1 MRFLGKMNAVRVVL
15 ALFFLFAAVLPLLGM
30 FAGLLDPAAR
40 EVFSSERFAS
50 ACLNSALVASTATA
64 ISLCLALF
72 VAWALC
78 RTNIKGKGFIAI
90 LMTAPML
97 IPSLAHGMSLV
108 FLFGSNGMIARAL
121 GIDGGLYG
129 FWGIVAGS
137 VLYSFPSAFLLLY
150 DVLKYEDASPYE
162 AASVLGVP
170 SFRQFTGI
178 TLPYLRRPFIAAA
191 FATFALVAT
200 DYGVPL
206 IVGGKCTTLPVLMY
220 QEVVGLL
227 NFDAGVAIGFVL
239 LIPAVIA
246 FLADIL
252 NAEKGKASFVSKPFS
267 IRRNRAR
274 DGIAAVFL
282 ALVGVFVAMPVVAFS
297 VVSFVKKYPVDPSF
311 TLANIGRA
319 FNMNMGEYWVNSLFI
334 ACAVALV
341 GTCLAYCAGY
351 LTARAGGRF
360 SKLLHL
366 VCITTLAVPGIVL
379 GLSYMVF
386 FKGSP
391 LYGTFAILVL
401 VNLVHFFAS
410 PYLMAYNSL
419 GKANANLEAV
429 GSTLGVSRLH
439 IFKDVLIPQ
448 TADTILEM
456 FSYFFVNCMVT
467 ISAVTFLSTTMDMP
481 LALLISDLDSQRLTE
496 CAALVSL
503 VIFASNVL
511 LKAGVACVKRAVRRR
526 F

>member
-108 FLFGSNGMIARAL
+108 FPFGSNGMIARAL

-162 AASVLGVP
+162 AAS
-170 SFRQFTGI
+170 
-178 TLPYLRRPFIAAA
+178 
-191 FATFALVAT
+191 ATFALVAT

-467 ISAVTFLSTTMDMP
+467 ISAVAFLSTTMDMP